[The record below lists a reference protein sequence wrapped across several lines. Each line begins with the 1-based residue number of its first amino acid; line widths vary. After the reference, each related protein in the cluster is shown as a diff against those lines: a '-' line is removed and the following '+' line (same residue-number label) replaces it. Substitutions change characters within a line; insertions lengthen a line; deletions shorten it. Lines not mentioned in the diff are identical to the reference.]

1 MSANI
6 SVPEDLY
13 DKATAIAAA
22 QKVSVDEVLATAFSE
37 QLALWERLN
46 ARAQQGSRE
55 KFLAVLDR
63 VPDVEPEEFDRFRR
77 DGTSFAVTVR
87 LGAPFVGE
95 KPKQPAQPEYRCAV
109 QISGIG
115 DDRVIAPWGEDPFV
129 ALQYAI
135 DFVGEKLDD
144 FARARESPSPI

>member
-1 MSANI
+1 MSVNI

-63 VPDVEPEEFDRFRR
+63 VPDVEPEEFDRF
-77 DGTSFAVTVR
+77 
-87 LGAPFVGE
+87 
-95 KPKQPAQPEYRCAV
+95 
-109 QISGIG
+109 
-115 DDRVIAPWGEDPFV
+115 
-129 ALQYAI
+129 
-135 DFVGEKLDD
+135 
-144 FARARESPSPI
+144 